1 MQRYGA
7 SRRSRA
13 LFWLLFAGGIG
24 YVIGAW
30 HAGTPR
36 SELSPSQ
43 TVALRFPENLDM
55 IGAATAIAADSQA
68 SGQTASASSA
78 SEGVVLGDLRLAL
91 LSPTPMVTAKEQP
104 RLQVAAA
111 EAGPIP
117 APMPPM
123 PEQAA
128 PRRPAP
134 IQAAAPAKPPG
145 AATQAAAPAPA
156 KPSGAGAHRRG
167 EQRPGFMLNDA
178 QIASIKERL
187 HLTPDQERMWP
198 GVEAALRNIA
208 YAKAHDG
215 HGRGAPAGADAA
227 ALAALSPDSTEV
239 QDLKSA
245 AIPLILSFS
254 EEQKDEVR
262 SLAHVM
268 GLDRLASEF

>member
-1 MQRYGA
+1 MQGYGA

-13 LFWLLFAGGIG
+13 LWILFAGGVGYMIG
-24 YVIGAW
+24 GW
-30 HAGTPR
+30 HAATLR

-43 TVALRFPENLDM
+43 TIALRFPENLDM
-55 IGAATAIAADSQA
+55 IGGATAIATDSPA
-68 SGQTASASSA
+68 SGQTADASGA
-78 SEGVVLGDLRLAL
+78 SNGVVLGDLRLAL
-91 LSPTPMVTAKEQP
+91 LSPTPMVTAKEPQP

-117 APMPPM
+117 AM

-128 PRRPAP
+128 SRRPTP
-134 IQAAAPAKPPG
+134 T
-145 AATQAAAPAPA
+145 ATQAAAPAPA
-156 KPSGAGAHRRG
+156 KPPGAPHRRG

>member
-1 MQRYGA
+1 MRGFGA

-13 LFWLLFAGGIG
+13 LWIVVAGGIG
-24 YVIGAW
+24 YVIGGW
-30 HAGTPR
+30 HTAALR

-55 IGAATAIAADSQA
+55 VA
-68 SGQTASASSA
+68 SGGAPSGTTASASSA
-78 SEGVVLGDLRLAL
+78 IMPGDLRLTL
-91 LSPTPMVTAKEQP
+91 LSPTPMVMAAQP
-104 RLQVAAA
+104 QARVQMAAA

-117 APMPPM
+117 AM

-134 IQAAAPAKPPG
+134 TTTQSAAPAKPP
-145 AATQAAAPAPA
+145 AAPA
-156 KPSGAGAHRRG
+156 HRQ
-167 EQRPGFMLNDA
+167 QRPGFMLNDA

-208 YAKAHDG
+208 YAKARD
-215 HGRGAPAGADAA
+215 GRGRAAPAGADAA
-227 ALAALSPDSTEV
+227 ELAALSPDSTEV

>member
-1 MQRYGA
+1 MRVYGA

-13 LFWLLFAGGIG
+13 LFWMLFAGGVG
-24 YVIGAW
+24 YVIGGW

-43 TVALRFPENLDM
+43 TIALRFPENLDL
-55 IGAATAIAADSQA
+55 IAAAGAASDASA
-68 SGQTASASSA
+68 SGQTASASDA
-78 SEGVVLGDLRLAL
+78 IVLGDLRLGL
-91 LSPTPMVTAKEQP
+91 LSPTPMVTAREPQA
-104 RLQVAAA
+104 RLQVATA
-111 EAGPIP
+111 EAGPMP
-117 APMPPM
+117 AV
-123 PEQAA
+123 PEPVA
-128 PRRPAP
+128 PRRPAATA
-134 IQAAAPAKPPG
+134 IQAATPV
-145 AATQAAAPAPA
+145 
-156 KPSGAGAHRRG
+156 KPSGAPAHRHG

-227 ALAALSPDSTEV
+227 ALAALSPDSAEV

>member
-1 MQRYGA
+1 MRGFGA

-13 LFWLLFAGGIG
+13 LWIVVAGGVG
-24 YVIGAW
+24 YVIGGW
-30 HAGTPR
+30 HTAALR

-43 TVALRFPENLDM
+43 TVALRFPENFDL
-55 IGAATAIAADSQA
+55 IA
-68 SGQTASASSA
+68 SGGSPAGATASAM
-78 SEGVVLGDLRLAL
+78 VPGDLRLTL
-91 LSPTPMVTAKEQP
+91 LSPTPMVMATQP
-104 RLQVAAA
+104 QAPVQMAAA
-111 EAGPIP
+111 EAGTIP
-117 APMPPM
+117 AM
-123 PEQAA
+123 PEQTA

-134 IQAAAPAKPPG
+134 AATQSAAPARPP
-145 AATQAAAPAPA
+145 AAPA
-156 KPSGAGAHRRG
+156 HRHS

-208 YAKAHDG
+208 YAKTRD
-215 HGRGAPAGADAA
+215 GRGRAAPAGADAA
-227 ALAALSPDSTEV
+227 ELAALSPDSTEV

-245 AIPLILSFS
+245 AIPLIMSFS

>member
-1 MQRYGA
+1 MRGFGA

-13 LFWLLFAGGIG
+13 LWIVVAGGVG
-24 YVIGAW
+24 YVIGGW
-30 HAGTPR
+30 HTATLR

-43 TVALRFPENLDM
+43 TVALRFPENLDL
-55 IGAATAIAADSQA
+55 IASDGSPSGA
-68 SGQTASASSA
+68 TASAA
-78 SEGVVLGDLRLAL
+78 SGMLGDLRLAL
-91 LSPTPMVTAKEQP
+91 LSPTPMVAAAQP
-104 RLQVAAA
+104 QARVQVAAA

-117 APMPPM
+117 AL

-134 IQAAAPAKPPG
+134 AAAQAKPPG
-145 AATQAAAPAPA
+145 AP
-156 KPSGAGAHRRG
+156 AHRHS
-167 EQRPGFMLNDA
+167 EQRPGLMLNDA

-208 YAKAHDG
+208 YAKARD
-215 HGRGAPAGADAA
+215 GRGRAAPAGADAA
-227 ALAALSPDSTEV
+227 ELAALSPDSAEV

-268 GLDRLASEF
+268 GLDRLASEL

>member
-1 MQRYGA
+1 MRGFGA
-7 SRRSRA
+7 SRRSGA
-13 LFWLLFAGGIG
+13 LWIVVAGGVG
-24 YVIGAW
+24 YVIGGW
-30 HAGTPR
+30 HTAALR

-55 IGAATAIAADSQA
+55 VA
-68 SGQTASASSA
+68 SGSAPSGATVSAASASSA
-78 SEGVVLGDLRLAL
+78 VMPGDLRLTL
-91 LSPTPMVTAKEQP
+91 LSPTPMVMAAQP
-104 RLQVAAA
+104 QARVQMAAA
-111 EAGPIP
+111 EAGTIP
-117 APMPPM
+117 AM

-134 IQAAAPAKPPG
+134 AATQSATQAKPP
-145 AATQAAAPAPA
+145 
-156 KPSGAGAHRRG
+156 AHRHS
-167 EQRPGFMLNDA
+167 EPRPGFMLNDA

-208 YAKAHDG
+208 YAKARD
-215 HGRGAPAGADAA
+215 GRGHAAPAGADAA
-227 ALAALSPDSTEV
+227 ELAALSPDSTEV

-245 AIPLILSFS
+245 AIPLIMSFS

>member
-1 MQRYGA
+1 MRGFGA

-13 LFWLLFAGGIG
+13 LWIVVAGGIG
-24 YVIGAW
+24 YVIGGW
-30 HAGTPR
+30 HTAALR

-55 IGAATAIAADSQA
+55 VA
-68 SGQTASASSA
+68 SGGAPSGTTASASSA
-78 SEGVVLGDLRLAL
+78 IMPGDLRLTL
-91 LSPTPMVTAKEQP
+91 LSPTPMVMAAQP
-104 RLQVAAA
+104 QARVQMAAA

-117 APMPPM
+117 AM

-134 IQAAAPAKPPG
+134 ATTQSAAPAKPP
-145 AATQAAAPAPA
+145 AAPA
-156 KPSGAGAHRRG
+156 HRQ
-167 EQRPGFMLNDA
+167 QRPGFMLNDA

-208 YAKAHDG
+208 YAKARD
-215 HGRGAPAGADAA
+215 GRGRAAPAGADAA
-227 ALAALSPDSTEV
+227 ELAALSPDSTEV

>member
-1 MQRYGA
+1 MQGYGA

-13 LFWLLFAGGIG
+13 LWILLAGGVGYAIG
-24 YVIGAW
+24 GW

-43 TVALRFPENLDM
+43 AVALRFPENLDM
-55 IGAATAIAADSQA
+55 IGGATAIATGSAV
-68 SGQTASASSA
+68 SGQTADASGA
-78 SEGVVLGDLRLAL
+78 SNGVVLGDLRLAL
-91 LSPTPMVTAKEQP
+91 LSPTPMVTAKEPQA
-104 RLQVAAA
+104 RLQVATA

-117 APMPPM
+117 AM

-134 IQAAAPAKPPG
+134 APSQSAAPAPAKPPG
-145 AATQAAAPAPA
+145 AA
-156 KPSGAGAHRRG
+156 AHRRS

>member
-1 MQRYGA
+1 MRGFGA

-13 LFWLLFAGGIG
+13 LWIVVAGGVG
-24 YVIGAW
+24 YVIGGWNTA
-30 HAGTPR
+30 ALR

-55 IGAATAIAADSQA
+55 VA
-68 SGQTASASSA
+68 SGGSPADATASASSA
-78 SEGVVLGDLRLAL
+78 MIPGDLRLTL
-91 LSPTPMVTAKEQP
+91 LSPTPMVMAAQP
-104 RLQVAAA
+104 QARVQMAAA
-111 EAGPIP
+111 ETGPIP
-117 APMPPM
+117 AL

-134 IQAAAPAKPPG
+134 GATQSATQAKPPAAPA
-145 AATQAAAPAPA
+145 
-156 KPSGAGAHRRG
+156 RRRT

-208 YAKAHDG
+208 YAKARD
-215 HGRGAPAGADAA
+215 GRGRAAPAGADAA
-227 ALAALSPDSTEV
+227 ELAALSPDSTEV

>member
-1 MQRYGA
+1 MQGHGA
-7 SRRSRA
+7 SRRGRA
-13 LFWLLFAGGIG
+13 LFWLLFAGSVG
-24 YVIGAW
+24 YVIGGW

-43 TVALRFPENLDM
+43 TIALRFPENLDM
-55 IGAATAIAADSQA
+55 IASAGAASDALA
-68 SGQTASASSA
+68 SGQTADASSA
-78 SEGVVLGDLRLAL
+78 SNGVVLGDLRLAL
-91 LSPTPMVTAKEQP
+91 LSPTPMVTTREPQP
-104 RLQVAAA
+104 RLHVAAA

-117 APMPPM
+117 AV

-128 PRRPAP
+128 PRRPAATAT
-134 IQAAAPAKPPG
+134 QSAAPAPAKPPG
-145 AATQAAAPAPA
+145 AA
-156 KPSGAGAHRRG
+156 HRHG
-167 EQRPGFMLNDA
+167 EQQRPGFMLNDA

-215 HGRGAPAGADAA
+215 RGRGAPAGADAA

>member
-1 MQRYGA
+1 MQGHGA

-13 LFWLLFAGGIG
+13 LFWLLFAGSVG
-24 YVIGAW
+24 YVIGGW
-30 HAGTPR
+30 HAATPR

-43 TVALRFPENLDM
+43 TIALRFPENLDL
-55 IGAATAIAADSQA
+55 IAAAGAADGPG
-68 SGQTASASSA
+68 SGQTADASSA
-78 SEGVVLGDLRLAL
+78 SNGMVLGDLRLGL
-91 LSPTPMVTAKEQP
+91 LSPTPMVTAREPQA
-104 RLQVAAA
+104 RLQVATA

-117 APMPPM
+117 AM

-134 IQAAAPAKPPG
+134 APTQAAAPAKPPG
-145 AATQAAAPAPA
+145 AP
-156 KPSGAGAHRRG
+156 AHRHS

-215 HGRGAPAGADAA
+215 RGRGAPAGADAA

>member
-1 MQRYGA
+1 MRGFGA

-13 LFWLLFAGGIG
+13 LWIVVAGGVG
-24 YVIGAW
+24 YVIGGW
-30 HAGTPR
+30 HTAAPR

-43 TVALRFPENLDM
+43 TVALRFPENFDL
-55 IGAATAIAADSQA
+55 IA
-68 SGQTASASSA
+68 SGGSPSGTTASASSA
-78 SEGVVLGDLRLAL
+78 MVPGDLRLAL
-91 LSPTPMVTAKEQP
+91 LSPTPMVMAAQP
-104 RLQVAAA
+104 QARVQMAAA
-111 EAGPIP
+111 EAGTIP
-117 APMPPM
+117 AV

-134 IQAAAPAKPPG
+134 AALAKPPAAPA
-145 AATQAAAPAPA
+145 
-156 KPSGAGAHRRG
+156 HRHS

-208 YAKAHDG
+208 YAKARD
-215 HGRGAPAGADAA
+215 GRGRAAPAGADAA
-227 ALAALSPDSTEV
+227 ELAALSPDSTEV

-245 AIPLILSFS
+245 AIPLIMSFS

-268 GLDRLASEF
+268 GLDRLATEF